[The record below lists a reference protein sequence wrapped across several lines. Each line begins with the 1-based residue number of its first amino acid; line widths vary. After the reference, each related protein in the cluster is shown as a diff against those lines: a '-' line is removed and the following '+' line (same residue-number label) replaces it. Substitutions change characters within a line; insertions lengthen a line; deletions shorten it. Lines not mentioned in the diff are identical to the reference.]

1 MTDHFHGPVLVHFP
15 HPGTEHNPGRMS
27 RQPWNTN
34 KEHGRK
40 FLCSAGGYVDANG
53 SLAEAPL
60 AFWAEWEAPSY
71 VRKCWAKDG
80 ELPQFLQEPVWE
92 RPRIRGF
99 RQNTDP
105 WVFGDCFRYSNC
117 HQLNQKG
124 LRNLAAGS
132 VILFG
137 SKRPGKFEFV
147 VDTVFVVVEHRQ
159 KFSPANPPNTDEAFR
174 VCTIES
180 LASGGDANTCGT
192 SSACGDANAL
202 FTLYSGA
209 TYEAPINGMYSFVPC
224 RCADRENVRFA
235 RPAVSLPLEFVNP
248 RSWQSPKGAGTP
260 LSPHK
265 IRELWTTVRQQVV
278 NAECLIG
285 VHFPTPREDK
295 GATSEQP

>member
-1 MTDHFHGPVLVHFP
+1 
-15 HPGTEHNPGRMS
+15 MS

-92 RPRIRGF
+92 RPTIRGV

-147 VDTVFVVVEHRQ
+147 VDTVFVVGEHRQ

-192 SSACGDANAL
+192 SSACGAQ
-202 FTLYSGA
+202 
-209 TYEAPINGMYSFVPC
+209 MPC
-224 RCADRENVRFA
+224 SRCTAAQPTR
-235 RPAVSLPLEFVNP
+235 L
-248 RSWQSPKGAGTP
+248 RSTGCTP
-260 LSPHK
+260 LSRAGAQTATIFALLGQRCPC
-265 IRELWTTVRQQVV
+265 Q
-278 NAECLIG
+278 LIPLTRAIG
-285 VHFPTPREDK
+285 GRPR
-295 GATSEQP
+295 